1 MPVAMIRIVHVD
13 TVGCYVKAHRR
24 ILGFEGKP
32 SSVIVVT
39 HGFNIPRETSFSH
52 VAPWPFSIVS
62 TSVPWKCFNRMEGVF
77 VIHHSWKFQPRQRSI
92 GIDTG
97 APIWPSW
104 EHRIMCVWRYIE
116 IETIRT
122 KLVPC
127 VELESHLV
135 FLSFL
140 VTSLSFVLRSSCS
153 FTTLYSCLV
162 AWINILSCNWRLPQF
177 SNAFLCL
184 CSMQRWHV

>member
-62 TSVPWKCFNRMEGVF
+62 TSVPSKCFNRMEGVF

-104 EHRIMCVWRYIE
+104 EHRIMCVCRYIE
-116 IETIRT
+116 IETIGT
-122 KLVPC
+122 KLVC
-127 VELESHLV
+127 CARLRALWYVLASHLWAV
-135 FLSFL
+135 PTCQHWHSWIKTPTRESLMGKPCH
-140 VTSLSFVLRSSCS
+140 TSTRCPG
-153 FTTLYSCLV
+153 LYGS
-162 AWINILSCNWRLPQF
+162 AW
-177 SNAFLCL
+177 
-184 CSMQRWHV
+184 